1 MQTRSQIATRWMA
14 LGMAMCAALLIA
26 PARGQIRQMSPEGQ
40 LACQA
45 LEQTSGIRSALAS
58 ALAGEA
64 EAFPKLAQHLDVLRT
79 LMSGNLPPSLD
90 RLEPLVSGLE
100 FSGKVLLQKKEP
112 ALTVQT
118 SLREVIRESLV
129 LVSQAQEVAANEHR
143 VRRARTRVEAAQ
155 YLPTLLENLSR
166 HAGKIAAEGSPEG
179 IFDLG
184 RDLNTFMTLSRGL
197 IHGNVELKIP
207 AVDNAQQRARLEKLV
222 EDFGPV
228 RASAGRVLF
237 DLQGYIGFHESIQH
251 IRKVSD
257 ELASGLHRVCYA
269 PAIRVEP
276 SSQGSK
282 DLRHIYRGA
291 G

>member
-1 MQTRSQIATRWMA
+1 MRTRSQIAMRWVA
-14 LGMAMCAALLIA
+14 VGMAAWAALLVA
-26 PARGQIRQMSPEGQ
+26 PARGQIRQTGPEAQ
-40 LACQA
+40 LACEA
-45 LEQTSGIRSALAS
+45 LTQINGIRPALAS

-64 EAFPKLAQHLDVLRT
+64 EAYPKLAQHLDALRT
-79 LMSGNLPPSLD
+79 LMHGNLPPSLN
-90 RLEPLVSGLE
+90 RLEPLVSGME
-100 FSGKVLLQKKEP
+100 FSGKALLQKKEP

-143 VRRARTRVEAAQ
+143 ARRVRTRVEAAQ
-155 YLPTLLENLSR
+155 YLPALLENLSR

-207 AVDNAQQRARLEKLV
+207 AVDNAQQRARLEKLT

-228 RASAGRVLF
+228 RASAGRVL
-237 DLQGYIGFHESIQH
+237 LHLHGYIGFHESIQH
-251 IRKVSD
+251 VRKVSD
-257 ELASGLHRVCYA
+257 ELASGLRRVCYA

-276 SSQGSK
+276 RS
-282 DLRHIYRGA
+282 
-291 G
+291 